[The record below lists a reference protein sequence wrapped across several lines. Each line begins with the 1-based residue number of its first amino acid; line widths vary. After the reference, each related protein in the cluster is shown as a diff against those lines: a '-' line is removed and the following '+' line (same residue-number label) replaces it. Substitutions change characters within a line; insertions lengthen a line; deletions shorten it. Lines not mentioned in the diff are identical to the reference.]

1 MSLNVA
7 IVGMANIGRDS
18 APYDRP
24 DWEIWG
30 LAWDHLPRLTRV
42 FDPHPRRR
50 WADDVPHRLE
60 LYRSRDIPIYL
71 TEAHDDIPTS
81 IAYPLE
87 EVGDLIGKNIEGKPY
102 IESTVGYM
110 MGSALLE
117 GAAKIGIYG
126 VEMASTGEWA
136 YQRPNMEYLIGFA
149 RARGVKVFLPR
160 GTQVLSSAWESGI
173 YGSMDPR
180 PDAHPALRAAAA

>member
-1 MSLNVA
+1 MTLNVA
-7 IVGMANIGRDS
+7 IVGMADVGRDA

-42 FDPHPRRR
+42 FDPHPRSR
-50 WADDVPHRLE
+50 WGDELPHRLE
-60 LYRSRDIPIYL
+60 LYRSRALPLYMK
-71 TEAHDDIPTS
+71 EAHADLPTS
-81 IAYPLE
+81 IEYPLE
-87 EVGDLIGKNIEGKPY
+87 AYGDLVGRNILGKPY
-102 IESTVGYM
+102 VESTVGYM
-110 MGSALLE
+110 MGLALLE
-117 GAAKIGIYG
+117 GAERIGIYG

-149 RARGVKVFLPR
+149 RARGVKIFLPR
-160 GTQVLSSAWESGI
+160 GTCVLTSAWESGI
-173 YGSMDPR
+173 YGNMDPR